1 MSYEF
6 KKLSEVA
13 AMDEVPEGA
22 KVLAEVNGEIRRV
35 PAATGEGG
43 GTGVEIP
50 KPLTYD
56 YMPQGY
62 PSKSYENVTL
72 IEEQSFAMQD
82 LGEIRASFV
91 EASFDFEEGKTYTV
105 FLDGVEYASVAKIND
120 SGAVYIGNDTM
131 DPFMVGVQD
140 GRIMIATTS
149 TSSSITFKLVG
160 PSVAYTPMDA
170 NFLPIHKHYK
180 EVTTKNTYDEIMAMI
195 ESGILPYILMSDDYD
210 SAMLYLSSYNKS
222 GEELTFTSYPFYS
235 SMNEKADIY
244 KYELVRNG
252 SWVFKTLSF
261 SATETTI

>member
-6 KKLSEVA
+6 KKLSEVEA
-13 AMDEVPEGA
+13 LTEVPEGA
-22 KVLAEVNGEIRRV
+22 KVIAEVNGEIRRV
-35 PAATGEGG
+35 PAATEGG
-43 GTGVEIP
+43 GTGSEIP

-62 PSKSYENVTL
+62 PSKAYENATL
-72 IEEQSFAMQD
+72 IEEQSVAMQD
-82 LGEIRASFV
+82 FGPQRVGSVDATFDIQEGES
-91 EASFDFEEGKTYTV
+91 YTV
-105 FLDGVEYASVAKIND
+105 YLDGVEYTSVAKND
-120 SGAVYIGNDTM
+120 GGSVYIGNETYG
-131 DPFMVGVQD
+131 PFLIGIENGKTVIV
-140 GRIMIATTS
+140 TTS

-160 PSVAYTPMDA
+160 PSVAYTPMDV
-170 NFLPIHKHYK
+170 NFLPSHKHYK

-195 ESGILPYILMSDDYD
+195 ESGILPYIRLSNDYHC
-210 SAMLYLSSYNKS
+210 AILYLSSYNKS
-222 GEELTFTSYPFYS
+222 YERLTFTSYPFYS